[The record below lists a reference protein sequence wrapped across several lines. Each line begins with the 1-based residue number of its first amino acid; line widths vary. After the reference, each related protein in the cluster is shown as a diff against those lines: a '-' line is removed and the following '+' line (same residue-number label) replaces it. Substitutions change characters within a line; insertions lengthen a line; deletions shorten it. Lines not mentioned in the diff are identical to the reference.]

1 MSWRGRW
8 FVIILKKSPSDARVI
23 RRPKQSKALL
33 RQLFLKNLST
43 IRNPL
48 DGKQRRNHSFAV
60 CYFDHAPGLSI
71 PNI

>member
-1 MSWRGRW
+1 MERSLVCNNLEEIAQRRACNT
-8 FVIILKKSPSDARVI
+8 PS
-23 RRPKQSKALL
+23 KQSKALL